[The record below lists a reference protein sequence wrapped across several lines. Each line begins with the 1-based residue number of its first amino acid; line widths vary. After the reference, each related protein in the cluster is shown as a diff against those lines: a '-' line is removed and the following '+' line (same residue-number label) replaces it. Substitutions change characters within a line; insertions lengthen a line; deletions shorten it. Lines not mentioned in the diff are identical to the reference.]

1 MSISEDR
8 HYLGYSKPDSLHHFK
23 LRIPDSSD
31 SQILEAAKLPGRP
44 C

>member
-8 HYLGYSKPDSLHHFK
+8 HYLGHSKPDSSHHFE
-23 LRIPDSSD
+23 LRISDSSD
-31 SQILEAAKLPGRP
+31 SQILEAAKLPGWP